1 MAVGRWEKLNGF
13 LVECPSCHSY
23 HGRAWNTRVVG
34 FMSVFLNAISFFF
47 TMRPGRALFAM
58 LLWIAAI
65 YFIMPATEYSA
76 DWIQVTVWIFFL
88 LGPLIINMAL
98 LVRHQIDLDRP
109 SAAVRAA

>member
-13 LVECPSCHSY
+13 LVECPSCHD
-23 HGRAWNTRVVG
+23 GRAWTTRVFG
-34 FMSVFLNAISFFF
+34 FMSLLLPAISFFF
-47 TMRPGRALFAM
+47 TMRPGRAFFVM
-58 LLWIAAI
+58 ILWIAAS
-65 YFIMPATEYSA
+65 YFVMPRTDYSP

-109 SAAVRAA
+109 PPAVRAA